1 MTRKRR
7 WLIILTVLGVLVV
20 AGGVTMGWIQ
30 HQRQA
35 SKITA
40 RPVPQAQLRR
50 HVRKL
55 IDATNC
61 PGKYARICVLSS
73 DLPANR
79 FIYSAYFK
87 KPGTK

>member
-35 SKITA
+35 HLTTPKSFEHHHQSLQNLEVERSNSIY
-40 RPVPQAQLRR
+40 
-50 HVRKL
+50 H
-55 IDATNC
+55 ID
-61 PGKYARICVLSS
+61 
-73 DLPANR
+73 
-79 FIYSAYFK
+79 
-87 KPGTK
+87 